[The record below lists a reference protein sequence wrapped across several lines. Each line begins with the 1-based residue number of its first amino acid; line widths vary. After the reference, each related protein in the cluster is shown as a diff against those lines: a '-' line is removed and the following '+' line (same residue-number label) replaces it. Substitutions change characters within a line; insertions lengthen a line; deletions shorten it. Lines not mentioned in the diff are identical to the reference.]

1 MNSDKMDNRVS
12 LNFEEWA
19 ELAENNP
26 EEFEVKRLKHIETFF
41 NGVPPERQQRLKG
54 LQWQIDQTRKLAR
67 TPMASCI
74 AISSMML
81 DSVGRLSEHQHE
93 LVNIALGNKPQHTK
107 KEEPESA
114 TVLPMPS
121 HTH

>member
-1 MNSDKMDNRVS
+1 MNSNQSDDRIS

-26 EEFEVKRLKHIETFF
+26 EEFEARRLRKIEVFF

-54 LQWQIDQTRKLAR
+54 LQWQVDQARKLAHS
-67 TPMASCI
+67 PLASCI

-81 DSVGRLSEHQHE
+81 DSVGRLSEHQNE
-93 LVNIALGNKPQHTK
+93 LVSVVLGK
-107 KEEPESA
+107 KSQFARKAEPVSA

-121 HTH
+121 RTH